1 MSILVT
7 LNGVGVGDKQFEIEH
22 AQNILNITALPKAW
36 KLNDPN
42 YKFVGKPGKG
52 VLVPA
57 NAPAQSAT
65 PTPAAPQSVTVQ
77 SDK

>member
-22 AQNILNITALPKAW
+22 AQNILNITALPKTW

-57 NAPAQSAT
+57 NAPAQETT
-65 PTPAAPQSVTVQ
+65 PTHVVLQGATVQ